1 MSRPRTFKEKIETAW
16 GERGGLSVAMR
27 PFSWLFCAIV
37 FIRRWC
43 YRLKILNS
51 TQLPVPVIVVGNIT
65 VGGTGKTPLTIWLA
79 QYLSQNGYRPGIVSR
94 GYGGMA
100 RKWPQQVR
108 PDGDPVMVGDE
119 AIVIARR
126 TSCPMAVGPSRVKA
140 AQALLKHHDIDI
152 ILSDDGMQHYA
163 LGRTIE
169 IAVIDGIRRF
179 GNGLCLPAGP
189 LREPVKRLKEVDFV
203 VTNGIAAMNEVG
215 MRYEGAMLNYLDDSS
230 QKPLASLKNESVH
243 ALAGI
248 GNPER
253 FFEQL
258 RRSGLHLIEH
268 VYGDHHEFSPRD
280 LEFGDDLPIIM
291 TEKDAVKCRR
301 FLIDNCWYLP
311 VTARLPDEFGLQVL
325 NLLEKRHG

>member
-1 MSRPRTFKEKIETAW
+1 M
-16 GERGGLSVAMR
+16 ERGGLAAILR
-27 PFSWLFCAIV
+27 PLSWLVCVLV
-37 FIRRWC
+37 FVRRWC
-43 YRLKILNS
+43 YRLKIFR
-51 TQLPVPVIVVGNIT
+51 TMTLPVPVVIVGNIS

-79 QYLSQNGYRPGIVSR
+79 NYLAKNGYRPGIVSR
-94 GYGGMA
+94 GYGGRA

-108 PDGDPVMVGDE
+108 ADGDPVMVGDE

-126 TSCPMAVGPSRVKA
+126 TTCPMAVGPSRVAA
-140 AQALLKHHDIDI
+140 AQALIQHHNIDI

-169 IAVIDGIRRF
+169 IAMIDGVRRF

-203 VTNGIAAMNEVG
+203 VTNGIAAQAEVG
-215 MRYEGAMLNYLDDSS
+215 MRYAGKMLSYLDDSS
-230 QKPLASLKNESVH
+230 QKPLGSLKNESVH
-243 ALAGI
+243 AVAGI

-258 RRSGLHLIEH
+258 RRAGLHLIEH
-268 VYGDHHEFSPRD
+268 IFADHYDFCPKD
-280 LEFGDDLPIIM
+280 LDFGDDLPIIM

-301 FLIDNCWYLP
+301 FLLANCWYLP
-311 VTARLPDEFGLQVL
+311 VSATLSDEFGLQVL

>member
-1 MSRPRTFKEKIETAW
+1 MSKPRTFKEKLENSW
-16 GERGGLSVAMR
+16 MERGGLATVLR
-27 PFSWLFCAIV
+27 PLSWLLCTIV

-43 YRLKILNS
+43 YRLKIFR
-51 TQLPVPVIVVGNIT
+51 TTTLPIPVVVVGNIT

-79 QYLSQNGYRPGIVSR
+79 NYLSRNGYRPGIVSR
-94 GYGGMA
+94 GYGGKA

-108 PDGDPVMVGDE
+108 SDGDAVMVGDE

-126 TSCPMAVGPSRVKA
+126 TTCPMAVGPNRVSA
-140 AQALLKHHDIDI
+140 AQALIKHHDIDI

-163 LGRTIE
+163 LGRTVE
-169 IAVIDGIRRF
+169 IAVIDGVRRF
-179 GNGLCLPAGP
+179 GNGYCLPSGP
-189 LREPVKRLKEVDFV
+189 LREPVSRLKEVDFV
-203 VTNGIAAMNEVG
+203 VTNGIAAQGEVT
-215 MRYEGAMLNYLDDSS
+215 MRYEGEMLRHLDDSS
-230 QKPLASLKNESVH
+230 QKPLGSLKNESVH

-258 RRSGLHLIEH
+258 RRAGLHLIEH
-268 VYGDHHEFSPRD
+268 VFTDHHEYNPKELD
-280 LEFGDDLPIIM
+280 FGDDLPIIM

-301 FLIDNCWYLP
+301 FLISNCWYFP
-311 VTARLPDEFGLQVL
+311 VTATLSDEFGLQML

>member
-1 MSRPRTFKEKIETAW
+1 MSKPAGFKAKIEVAW
-16 GERGGLSVAMR
+16 NERSSWALVMR
-27 PFSWLFCAIV
+27 PLAWLFCSIV
-37 FIRRWC
+37 FLRRWC
-43 YRLKILNS
+43 FRLKLC
-51 TQLPVPVIVVGNIT
+51 TATKLPVPVIVVGNIT

-79 QYLSQNGYRPGIVSR
+79 NYLSQNGYRPGIVSR
-94 GYGGMA
+94 GYGGQA
-100 RKWPQQVR
+100 HKWPQQVR
-108 PDGDPVMVGDE
+108 ADGDPVMVGDE

-126 TSCPMAVGPSRVKA
+126 TTCPMAVGPKRVAA
-140 AQALLKHHDIDI
+140 AQALIKHHNIDV

-169 IAVIDGIRRF
+169 IAVIDGVRRF

-189 LREPVKRLKEVDFV
+189 LREPVKRLKEVDFI
-203 VTNGIAAMNEVG
+203 VTNGIAAQGEVT
-215 MRYEGAMLNYLDDSS
+215 MRYEGKMLNHLDDSS
-230 QKPLASLKNESVH
+230 QKPLGSLKDESVH
-243 ALAGI
+243 AVAGI

-258 RRSGLHLIEH
+258 RRAGMHLIEH
-268 VYGDHHEFSPRD
+268 VYDDHHDFSPKD

-301 FLIDNCWYLP
+301 FLLSNCWYFP
-311 VTARLPDEFGLQVL
+311 VTATLSDEFGLQVL